1 MLAAR
6 VLRRCKPCER
16 RVQTKHHLLFTLALD
31 FPRNSSGRAAFHTP
45 QSCRVITTQR
55 TTHHGS
61 RLELVT
67 RSKHHPDALHLRRT
81 RKPHRGKY
89 LPHHTCSTLRIR
101 YWPPRKISPT
111 ECECNRGRL
120 QLCLG
125 VVGEED
131 RFANSF
137 CREGVNLVVCPTAVH
152 GHLCG
157 WTEEKSS

>member
-31 FPRNSSGRAAFHTP
+31 FPGNSSGRAAFHTP

-61 RLELVT
+61 RLQLVT

-81 RKPHRGKY
+81 RKPHRANIY
-89 LPHHTCSTLRIR
+89 RTT
-101 YWPPRKISPT
+101 PT
-111 ECECNRGRL
+111 RL
-120 QLCLG
+120 SGL
-125 VVGEED
+125 D
-131 RFANSF
+131 
-137 CREGVNLVVCPTAVH
+137 T
-152 GHLCG
+152 GHLG
-157 WTEEKSS
+157 KSARLNASVIEVDCNYVWAWWARRTGLPILFAGKV